1 MRLSA
6 LRGAT
11 TADRD
16 TSDAI
21 RSATAELLHAL
32 LERNGLVADD
42 IVSIVFTATPDLR
55 ADFPAVAARE
65 MGLASIPLLCCQ
77 EIGSKRRQRG
87 ASASWCTAICR
98 GSPARTTCTC
108 VVRAV
113 CASICRSEPMSP
125 GTQREVDFFLDRQT
139 PPVRAALPA
148 SERGVQ

>member
-11 TADRD
+11 TAEHD

-21 RSATAELLHAL
+21 RSATAELLQAL

-77 EIGSKRRQRG
+77 EIAVEGATARCIRVLAHCYLPEQSGAHHVYLHGARQLR
-87 ASASWCTAICR
+87 
-98 GSPARTTCTC
+98 
-108 VVRAV
+108 
-113 CASICRSEPMSP
+113 
-125 GTQREVDFFLDRQT
+125 LD
-139 PPVRAALPA
+139 LP
-148 SERGVQ
+148 E